1 MAKEEIKNYD
11 NQFKKLNMS
20 MYIIMGLLLLLAI
33 IFLVTS
39 CSNKQVAAENETEYD
54 VSMMHTVG
62 VSDVIDMF
70 ANEGT
75 YVLYIGR
82 ETCTVCQDLLPILQ
96 EAQINNNYITQ
107 YMDITEIDRSSSDWE
122 KLVELLDVET
132 TTTMDENGTSEEVT
146 NTFGFFLNEKGF
158 TPCVMI
164 ISNGKQIAGFFGTTS
179 LTRFEDWLSNN
190 GI

>member
-1 MAKEEIKNYD
+1 
-11 NQFKKLNMS
+11 
-20 MYIIMGLLLLLAI
+20 
-33 IFLVTS
+33 
-39 CSNKQVAAENETEYD
+39 
-54 VSMMHTVG
+54 
-62 VSDVIDMF
+62 
-70 ANEGT
+70 
-75 YVLYIGR
+75 
-82 ETCTVCQDLLPILQ
+82 
-96 EAQINNNYITQ
+96 
-107 YMDITEIDRSSSDWE
+107 MDITEIDRSSSDWE

>member
-1 MAKEEIKNYD
+1 MAKEEVKNYTKE
-11 NQFKKLNMS
+11 FKKLNTS
-20 MYIIMGLLLLLAI
+20 MYIIMFLLLLLS
-33 IFLVTS
+33 LLTLLSS
-39 CSNKQVAAENETEYD
+39 CSNNSASEEESDYD

-82 ETCTVCQDLLPILQ
+82 ETCSVCHDLLPALQ

-107 YMDITEIDRSSSDWE
+107 YLDITQVDRSSSDWE
-122 KLVELLDVET
+122 TLVGLLDVET
-132 TTTMDENGTSEEVT
+132 TTTMDEEGVSEEVT
-146 NTFGFFLNEKGF
+146 NTFGYFLDAKGF
-158 TPCVMI
+158 TPCVI
-164 ISNGKQIAGFFGTTS
+164 IIRDGKQIAGFFGSRS
-179 LTRFEDWLSNN
+179 LTNFEDWLANY

>member
-1 MAKEEIKNYD
+1 
-11 NQFKKLNMS
+11 
-20 MYIIMGLLLLLAI
+20 
-33 IFLVTS
+33 
-39 CSNKQVAAENETEYD
+39 
-54 VSMMHTVG
+54 MMHTVG

-96 EAQINNNYITQ
+96 EAQVNNNYITQ

-146 NTFGFFLNEKGF
+146 NTFGYFLNEK
-158 TPCVMI
+158 V
-164 ISNGKQIAGFFGTTS
+164 
-179 LTRFEDWLSNN
+179 LHHV
-190 GI
+190 

>member
-1 MAKEEIKNYD
+1 MVKEEIKNYD

-39 CSNKQVAAENETEYD
+39 CSNKQVTAENETEYD

-146 NTFGFFLNEKGF
+146 NTFGYFLNEKGF